1 MSIVAYLPGI
11 AFFLGVIALI
21 LFAMWWGWRARRR
34 RSAEIAVTFGE
45 AEGAPTAVF
54 DGLYVATTRHDA
66 PLDRVALPHLG
77 FRSRVRATITTSG
90 LALDMPGAPTLF
102 LPASRLVGA
111 GRATWTI
118 DRVVERDGLVLVAW
132 RSDDGTVCDSYIR
145 LQSAEPDALVAAIDE
160 LRAQPTGA
168 EQ

>member
-1 MSIVAYLPGI
+1 MSEYLPGI
-11 AFFLGVIALI
+11 AFFVVLAGLVVL
-21 LFAMWWGWRARRR
+21 LMWWGWRGRRR
-34 RSAEIAVTFGE
+34 RSAGVEAPLGE
-45 AEGAPTAVF
+45 PTGETTAVY

-66 PLDRVALPHLG
+66 PLDRLAVSHLS
-77 FRSRVRATITTSG
+77 FRSRVQVTVTTDG
-90 LALDMPGAPTLF
+90 IALAQPASPTLF

-132 RSDDGTVCDSYIR
+132 RSADDTVCDTYIR
-145 LQSAEPDALVAAIDE
+145 LQSAAPEALVSAIDALK
-160 LRAQPTGA
+160 AQPTGA